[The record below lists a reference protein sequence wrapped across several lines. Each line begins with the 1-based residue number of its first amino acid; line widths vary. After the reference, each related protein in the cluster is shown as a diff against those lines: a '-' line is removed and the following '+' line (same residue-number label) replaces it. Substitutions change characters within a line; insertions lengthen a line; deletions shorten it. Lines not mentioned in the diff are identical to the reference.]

1 VARDRAS
8 IRLDIW
14 ADSEWRDLDDVEQF
28 LYFQLLAHPTLS
40 YAGVADWR
48 PGRIAMFSKNGSAAE
63 VRRRAEGLQAHNF
76 VLIDDESEEILVR
89 SFVKHD
95 GLLKQPKLAVSMANA
110 YAAIASRKIREVVA
124 YEVQKQ
130 HKRYPEL
137 SCWTAKQVQT
147 ILEAKASGIESFT
160 RPVTPAVTP
169 ALTPSGGQ
177 ALGVP
182 TTTSTTTSTPKGVG
196 GASRRK
202 PEIPLPDD
210 WAPNP
215 THVAYA
221 VEFGVDLGH
230 EVSQFKAHAAANDRR
245 QRDWDSAFRQWL
257 GNAKKWAKAGE
268 KPTPIAPRKNDAREC
283 EVHMGYPLPCIR
295 CEERP
300 Y

>member
-1 VARDRAS
+1 MARDRAS

-28 LYFQLLAHPTLS
+28 LYFQLLTHPTLT

-48 PGRIAMFSKNGSAAE
+48 PGRIAMFSKNGDSAE
-63 VRRRAEGLQAHNF
+63 VRRRAEGLQARNF

-110 YAAIASRKIREVVA
+110 YAAIASRNIREVVA
-124 YEVQKQ
+124 FEVQKQ

-137 SCWTAKQVQT
+137 SCWAAKQVHT

-160 RPVTPAVTP
+160 QPVTPPVTP

-177 ALGVP
+177 ALGEP
-182 TTTSTTTSTPKGVG
+182 TTTATTTSTPNGG
-196 GASRRK
+196 RGASRRK
-202 PEIPLPDD
+202 PEISLPSD
-210 WAPNP
+210 WHPNP
-215 THVAYA
+215 NHVAFA
-221 VEFGVDLGH
+221 VEFGIDLGH

-245 QRDWDSAFRQWL
+245 QRDWDAAFRQWL
-257 GNAKKWAKAGE
+257 GNAQKWAKPVPGSR
-268 KPTPIAPRKNDAREC
+268 PVAPKTGSCQHRFVLGFCAECSERE
-283 EVHMGYPLPCIR
+283 GDY
-295 CEERP
+295 
-300 Y
+300 